1 MASSEFSLIQQYFAG
16 LGEGPF
22 VERGVGDDAA
32 TLRVPVGHVLH
43 VSTDTA
49 LVDVHFPSDLP
60 AADMAY
66 RSVMAAASDLAAM
79 GAQPMALLLS
89 LTLPAVEEDWLQQF
103 TAGLKAACR
112 ETGLPLAG
120 GDTTRGALSLTV
132 TVLGS
137 TPESQCLTRGG
148 AKPGD
153 RLCVSGTLGD
163 AAAGLS
169 ILKGEVSM
177 RCPDAEQALRDRFA
191 RPTARLT
198 LGQELRGIASAAID
212 ISDGLLADAGHLA
225 TASDIGIEI
234 DSAQIPLS
242 DALRSLDD
250 TEQALRWA
258 LAGGDD
264 YELLF
269 CLSPLAALPTGCT
282 EIGRVVAGSGISCD
296 VMPEQLGYDHFTH

>member
-22 VERGVGDDAA
+22 VQRGVGDDAA
-32 TLRVPVGHVLH
+32 TLRVPAGHVLH

-60 AADMAY
+60 AADVAY
-66 RSVMAAASDLAAM
+66 RSLMAAASDLAAM

-89 LTLPAVEEDWLQQF
+89 LTLPAVEEGWLQQF

-137 TPESQCLTRGG
+137 TPEAAFLTRSG

-163 AAAGLS
+163 AAAGLA
-169 ILKGEVSM
+169 ILKGEVSVS
-177 RCPDAEQALRDRFA
+177 CPNAEQALRDRFA
-191 RPTARLT
+191 RPTARLA
-198 LGQELRGIASAAID
+198 LGQALKGIASAAID

-225 TASDIGIEI
+225 AASDVGIEI

-250 TEQALRWA
+250 NEQALRWA

-269 CLSPLAALPTGCT
+269 CLPPAAALPAGCA
-282 EIGRVVAGSGISCD
+282 EIGRVVGGSGISCD
-296 VMPEQLGYDHFTH
+296 VMPEQFGYDHFTH